1 MPPMPVD
8 VTAVRGL
15 RDLRR
20 FVGLPHRL
28 HAGTLWVPP
37 LRLERYMFLS
47 RRLNAYFKHGEAE
60 YFLARRDGRVV
71 GRITAQI
78 DHAFNEFHGSRW
90 GMFGF
95 LELTDDA
102 EALEAMLAAAERW
115 LRERGCDRM
124 VGPMDFQL
132 NDESGVLIEG
142 FDLRPMI
149 RQPWHPPYYQRLCE
163 AAGLEKAM
171 DLFMWELYVQDRE
184 KVLPILPELAEKA
197 RTEHGVRIRK
207 MSRRHLRRELDDFAR
222 IYNAAWSENWGFVP
236 YSKEDLDA
244 YALDLQLVY
253 ARDWFMVAEKDG
265 ETIAIAIT
273 IPDINK
279 VLRRMNGRLLP
290 LGWWHFLNK
299 VADHGRGP
307 RRLPRRAAGVPAHR
321 RGCAALH
328 RALRHGRE
336 DPSDRRG
343 DGLDPRDER
352 GHEPRHG
359 GDGGADREALP
370 RLRARGSTGY
380 SAALPERE
388 VREQRVALGVVP
400 PQHLAEVR
408 ARARPPRA
416 RRGSSG

>member
-1 MPPMPVD
+1 
-8 VTAVRGL
+8 
-15 RDLRR
+15 
-20 FVGLPHRL
+20 
-28 HAGTLWVPP
+28 
-37 LRLERYMFLS
+37 
-47 RRLNAYFKHGEAE
+47 
-60 YFLARRDGRVV
+60 
-71 GRITAQI
+71 
-78 DHAFNEFHGSRW
+78 
-90 GMFGF
+90 
-95 LELTDDA
+95 
-102 EALEAMLAAAERW
+102 MLAAAERW

-279 VLRRMNGRLLP
+279 VLRG
-290 LGWWHFLNK
+290 
-299 VADHGRGP
+299 
-307 RRLPRRAAGVPAHR
+307 
-321 RGCAALH
+321 
-328 RALRHGRE
+328 
-336 DPSDRRG
+336 
-343 DGLDPRDER
+343 
-352 GHEPRHG
+352 
-359 GDGGADREALP
+359 
-370 RLRARGSTGY
+370 
-380 SAALPERE
+380 
-388 VREQRVALGVVP
+388 
-400 PQHLAEVR
+400 
-408 ARARPPRA
+408 
-416 RRGSSG
+416 